1 MDTLKDILAFIGIMT
16 LVLLI
21 AGIAIGLILN
31 GWDKEKQ

>member
-21 AGIAIGLILN
+21 AGIAVGLILN
-31 GWDKEKQ
+31 SWDKEKQ